1 MSRVSKH
8 STGRWVAYRC
18 FSEFRTLARLT
29 LTACKSAKQQRLT
42 KPVISR
48 RHWVIHPSNSCTRI
62 FPGLLLVRFSCTDLP
77 NTHGKRKSSL
87 SQFWLTFHKS
97 VAGRSC
103 CQTLFPS
110 VVGFLTVLTR
120 CYLSDFH
127 RSVAGPSSCKSVHLN
142 PHRPQF
148 PPSTHCVPKILLPGW
163 LPWHTK
169 CELLQVQPCNPISL
183 GQR

>member
-8 STGRWVAYRC
+8 STSRWVAYRC
-18 FSEFRTLARLT
+18 FPEFRTLARLT
-29 LTACKSAKQQRLT
+29 LTACKSAKQQGLT

-48 RHWVIHPSNSCTRI
+48 RHWVIHPSSSCARI
-62 FPGLLLVRFSCTDLP
+62 FPGLLLVRFSCTELP

-97 VAGRSC
+97 VAGRSW

-110 VVGFLTVLTR
+110 GSRFPD
-120 CYLSDFH
+120 CLSDFH

-142 PHRPQF
+142 PSRPQF
-148 PPSTHCVPKILLPGW
+148 PPSTHCVTKILLPGW

-169 CELLQVQPCNPISL
+169 CELLQVQSCNSISL

>member
-8 STGRWVAYRC
+8 STSRWVAYSC

-29 LTACKSAKQQRLT
+29 LTACKSAKQQGLT

-48 RHWVIHPSNSCTRI
+48 RHWVIHPSNSCARI
-62 FPGLLLVRFSCTDLP
+62 YPALLLVRFSCTELP
-77 NTHGKRKSSL
+77 TTHVKRKNSL

-110 VVGFLTVLTR
+110 GSRFPDCPHSLLPFRLPQVGGWPVQLQKRPSKPPPSPIPALHPLRPKYPPPGMASMAYEVRT
-120 CYLSDFH
+120 S
-127 RSVAGPSSCKSVHLN
+127 PSSTL
-142 PHRPQF
+142 
-148 PPSTHCVPKILLPGW
+148 
-163 LPWHTK
+163 
-169 CELLQVQPCNPISL
+169 
-183 GQR
+183 